1 MSDDLRAR
9 IDTLFDRALDLPP
22 EERLPFV
29 RAAAA
34 GDPEIERGVVEL
46 LRLASG
52 PESDD
57 DWSGASE
64 SLWMELVTELESPA
78 PTGTVLSTYRSSPG
92 TAWPAS
98 RRAHTTPATYA
109 AQPVSDPGPRSATD
123 PVHSSSCCA
132 LTTCRTSSA
141 RGRAATYVAWGSA
154 TGRTRPPL

>member
-1 MSDDLRAR
+1 PMSDDLRAR

-22 EERLPFV
+22 EERLLFV

-34 GDPEIERGVVEL
+34 GDPKIERGVVEL

-78 PTGTVLSTYRSSPG
+78 PEMAGTRVGPWRLIEEIGRGGMGTVFL
-92 TAWPAS
+92 AE
-98 RRAHTTPATYA
+98 RADGEFE
-109 AQPVSDPGPRSATD
+109 Q
-123 PVHSSSCCA
+123 
-132 LTTCRTSSA
+132 
-141 RGRAATYVAWGSA
+141 
-154 TGRTRPPL
+154 